1 MERNSPM
8 PESRKRT
15 EQGREAQ
22 GKIAPSTEDESREA
36 APSAAGDASGGALS
50 SAQGSAAEAAG
61 QAGAEPLDER
71 LRVALHAASERKAHD
86 LVVLDLREVASF
98 TDYFL
103 IASGTNVRQV
113 HAIADAVEEELRKRL
128 KVKPA
133 RVEGYKSAEWVLL
146 DYGDF
151 IFHVFE
157 EKARRFYDLER
168 LWRDAA
174 RVALPPE
181 MLDGEGSLRS
191 EG

>member
-1 MERNSPM
+1 MERNSSM

-15 EQGREAQ
+15 EKERGREPQAEPDAQ
-22 GKIAPSTEDESREA
+22 NA
-36 APSAAGDASGGALS
+36 
-50 SAQGSAAEAAG
+50 AAESG
-61 QAGAEPLDER
+61 TDETHAEGLDER
-71 LRVALHAASERKAHD
+71 VRLALHAAAEKKAHD

-98 TDYFL
+98 TDYFV

-113 HAIADAVEEELRKRL
+113 QAIADEVQEQLRKRL
-128 KVKPA
+128 GVKPA

-157 EKARRFYDLER
+157 EKSRRFYDLER

-174 RVALPPE
+174 RVAVPP
-181 MLDGEGSLRS
+181 DVVGGESSLRN
-191 EG
+191 ER